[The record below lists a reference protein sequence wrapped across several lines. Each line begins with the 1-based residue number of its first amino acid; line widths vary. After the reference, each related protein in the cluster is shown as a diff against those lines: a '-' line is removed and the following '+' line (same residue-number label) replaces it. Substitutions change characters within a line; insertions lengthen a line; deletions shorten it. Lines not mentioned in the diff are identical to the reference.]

1 MPRPVA
7 NLLMLFAGFLWGGGF
22 IAQETAMRDIGPFT
36 FVGMRFVIAA
46 LAVLPLVLWLERRS
60 AQPALSAHD
69 MGTIAV
75 TGLIFF
81 TAMMLQ
87 QIGLLATSV
96 TNAGMLTGL
105 YVVLVPIIAFLA
117 LKVAQP
123 KIVWPCALLAFTG
136 IWMLGGGGVDRF
148 TWGDWIILVSAFFAA
163 FHVLAVDWSVR
174 RHRRPYALAFGQFA
188 VAGMAG
194 LAGLLVVR
202 LIDWSY
208 EPAVSLVTLT
218 AAAPEL
224 LYAALLAGA
233 LAFTIMSV
241 CQQYSAPA
249 TAAILLSSE
258 ALFAALGGAV
268 LLGERLDL
276 IGYAGCALLF
286 AAIVI
291 VSVASARQELSG

>member
-1 MPRPVA
+1 MV
-7 NLLMLFAGFLWGGGF
+7 
-22 IAQETAMRDIGPFT
+22 
-36 FVGMRFVIAA
+36 
-46 LAVLPLVLWLERRS
+46 
-60 AQPALSAHD
+60 
-69 MGTIAV
+69 
-75 TGLIFF
+75 FF
-81 TAMMLQ
+81 TAMILQ

-123 KIVWPCALLAFTG
+123 AIIWPCAALAFVG

-148 TWGDWIILVSAFFAA
+148 TWGDWIILVSAVFAA
-163 FHVLAVDWSVR
+163 LHVLAVDWSVR
-174 RHRRPYALAFGQFA
+174 RHRRPYALALGQFA
-188 VAGMAG
+188 VAGVAG
-194 LAGLLVVR
+194 LAGLVVVR
-202 LIDWSY
+202 AIGWSY
-208 EPAVSLVTLT
+208 EPAVSLATLT

-224 LYAALLAGA
+224 LYAALCWPGA

-276 IGYAGCALLF
+276 IGYAGCGLLF

-291 VSVASARQELSG
+291 VSVASARQELRGKPT

>member
-7 NLLMLFAGFLWGGGF
+7 NLLMLFAGLLWGGGF

-36 FVGMRFVIAA
+36 FVGVRFVIAA
-46 LAVLPLVLWLERRS
+46 LAVLPLVLLLERRS
-60 AQPALSAHD
+60 TQPALSARD
-69 MGTIAV
+69 AGTIIF

-81 TAMMLQ
+81 TAMILQ

-105 YVVLVPIIAFLA
+105 YVVLVPIIAFVA
-117 LKVAQP
+117 LKIAQP
-123 KIVWPCALLAFTG
+123 VIIWPCAALAFTG

-163 FHVLAVDWSVR
+163 LHVLAVDWSVR
-174 RHRRPYALAFGQFA
+174 RHRRPYALALGQF
-188 VAGMAG
+188 VVVGVAG
-194 LAGLLVVR
+194 LAGLVVVR
-202 LIDWSY
+202 LIGWSY
-208 EPAVSLVTLT
+208 EPAISIATLT

-268 LLGERLDL
+268 LLGERLDV
-276 IGYAGCALLF
+276 IGYAGCGLLF

-291 VSVASARQELSG
+291 VSVASARQELRG